1 MNLGPRNKEKGA
13 VAARQFGAELQ
24 ANPGSSRREYLDS
37 SAYYFRDGVESFSQ
51 LTEEEKEICRREF
64 DAGIAAEKALQ

>member
-1 MNLGPRNKEKGA
+1 MDIGTRSKERGIF
-13 VAARQFGAELQ
+13 AARQFGAEHQ

-51 LTEEEKEICRREF
+51 LTDEEKEACRSAF
-64 DAGIAAEKALQ
+64 QKGVAAERLLQ